1 MGALIE
7 IGALINKNTFEGGA
21 YSKGAIIGRRA
32 LNRIITVFEF
42 SLASFGIR
50 KSFYENQSSGKAAAA
65 AAVKVTQF
73 LGLDLKKMQRGSL
86 LHVASVSSAML
97 WF

>member
-50 KSFYENQSSGKAAAA
+50 KSFYENQSSGKTAA